1 MGIFDNLKSFVHSIT
16 TDDHYA
22 SYDSP
27 YRNSVIQNGSNIG
40 GLARNL
46 SSRLSELN
54 RLATLN
60 SSSHSLVDGASVGYR
75 PGLRSSAVNSTS
87 DLPLQNFNSEGQ
99 PPLPSIESLWD
110 TLEKWLEEEYP
121 ELEDALNDGVTTAD
135 LNEFENDIGCGD
147 LPVEFR
153 QFYKRHDGQ
162 FSNGKP
168 TGLIMGLL
176 LLDLESIVQE
186 HSIWGKVNEKLAKQQ
201 YLSQQ
206 KLASSHSN
214 SPVINPDVTPT
225 SSASSAAAAGLPQS
239 FVEHQRSIPPNAIQP
254 VYCHNGWVPI
264 IKDNC
269 GNQIALDL
277 VPGTAGTWG
286 QVILFGRD
294 FDTKLVIARS
304 FHEFVFLFVSDLQN
318 GNFKI
323 DSKAELHDYA
333 YGEIIRDDDDYMIG
347 DDEEDLGELQFLDRD
362 NEFTEKLQDKVSYV
376 EIWKK
381 RALKKYG
388 VAENYSTIYSPPP
401 PSRKQVN
408 KPTKG
413 SGLSTPV
420 RTGSPSFNISSNKAE
435 TVAPVS
441 IPKETVIDD
450 LANVVLEDSPSKE
463 VPQIV
468 KTAPKEEPK
477 KESKVEPKEE
487 SKIESKIESKEEPK
501 TESKTESKE
510 ETKEEPK
517 TESKTES
524 KNEEEKTK
532 SNDEPNNESKD
543 ESNDEPKDEPKKN
556 MKDDEDSEETSE
568 PKPESV

>member
-27 YRNSVIQNGSNIG
+27 YRNSVIQNNSTIG

-60 SSSHSLVDGASVGYR
+60 SSSHSLVDGANVGYR
-75 PGLRSSAVNSTS
+75 PGLRSSAVNSTT
-87 DLPLQNFNSEGQ
+87 DLPLQNFSSDGQ
-99 PPLPSIESLWD
+99 PPLPSIDSLWD
-110 TLEKWLEEEYP
+110 SLEKWLEEEYP

-162 FSNGKP
+162 FSSGKP

-176 LLDLESIVQE
+176 LLDLESIAQE
-186 HSIWGKVNEKLAKQQ
+186 HVIWSKVNDRLAKQQ
-201 YLSQQ
+201 FLTQQRAASQ
-206 KLASSHSN
+206 SN
-214 SPVINPDVTPT
+214 SPIPPQEATPT
-225 SSASSAAAAGLPQS
+225 SSSAAAAASQAANSAPQS

-254 VYCHNGWVPI
+254 VYCHNGWISI

-277 VPGTAGTWG
+277 VPGSAGTWG

-294 FDTKLVIARS
+294 FDTKVVIAKS
-304 FHEFVFLFVSDLQN
+304 FHEFIFLFVSDLQN

-323 DSKAELHDYA
+323 DSKDGLQDYA

-347 DDEEDLGELQFLDRD
+347 DDEEDLGELLFFDRD
-362 NEFTEKLQDKVSYV
+362 KEFAGALKDKVSYV

-381 RALKKYG
+381 RALKRYG
-388 VAENYSTIYSPPP
+388 VAENYSTVYSPSPS
-401 PSRKQVN
+401 SRKHVK

-420 RTGSPSFNISSNKAE
+420 RTGSPSFNVSQTDSS
-435 TVAPVS
+435 VAPVS

-450 LANVVLEDSPSKE
+450 LAHVVLEDDKKPTKAAEPKE
-463 VPQIV
+463 IAT
-468 KTAPKEEPK
+468 KGTAKEEPK
-477 KESKVEPKEE
+477 EIATKETATEE
-487 SKIESKIESKEEPK
+487 SKEKSKDDLEEE
-501 TESKTESKE
+501 TKE
-510 ETKEEPK
+510 ETKEASKEEPQ
-517 TESKTES
+517 EES
-524 KNEEEKTK
+524 KNESAQELKNETE
-532 SNDEPNNESKD
+532 DESK
-543 ESNDEPKDEPKKN
+543 
-556 MKDDEDSEETSE
+556 EEVQKETPE
-568 PKPESV
+568 AKPETV